1 MHTVATGGGAM
12 EIFFLAMALACSLIA
27 YLFEERL
34 WVTILRTTDKNEFVQ
49 WCKHLE
55 ERGVEYH
62 SKKRLIHENHAWVK
76 VYKVKVPKE
85 QASRVNVPYH
95 EERMQRRS

>member
-1 MHTVATGGGAM
+1 M

-34 WVTILRTTDKNEFVQ
+34 WVTMLRTTDKNEFVQ

-85 QASRVNVPYH
+85 QASRVNVTYH
-95 EERMQRRS
+95 EERIQKRS